1 MNMTLR
7 QFQAFLAVA
16 EHGSFSRAAERLHM
30 AQPTLSV
37 LVRDL
42 EAGLGVRLFDRT
54 TRRTE
59 LTEAG
64 REFRAALGKIM
75 DDLDHAVRIANDFGE
90 SRRGRIAVAA
100 PPLLAASLLPPAI
113 AAFRR
118 GHGAIRMMVMDVRTD
133 VIVDKVRS
141 GEADCGVGTF
151 PPGEDGI
158 AVTRLARDELMLFC
172 ASGHPLAARPALQW
186 SEAAAYPIVAL
197 TRDSGIRLLVEMA
210 FERCGRT
217 LRPAF
222 EVDHVTTALALAEA
236 DLGVAVL
243 PSYAWTFARH
253 RNLAATPLEPAT
265 ARELSLIRPAGRAMS
280 PALEAFARIL
290 HREVQLSLPRATAA
304 AG

>member
-7 QFQAFLAVA
+7 QFQAFLAIA
-16 EHGSFSRAAERLHM
+16 EHGSFSRAAERLRI

-42 EAGLGVRLFDRT
+42 EAGLGVRLLDRT

-64 REFRAALGKIM
+64 REFRAALGKVM

-118 GHGAIRMMVMDVRTD
+118 DHGTIRMTVMDVRTD

-158 AVTRLARDELMLFC
+158 AITRLAHDELMLFC
-172 ASGHPLAARPALQW
+172 TPGHPLASRPLLSW
-186 SEAAAYPIVAL
+186 TEVAAHPLLTL
-197 TRDSGIRLLVEMA
+197 TRDSGIRLLVEIA
-210 FERCGRT
+210 FERCGRVP
-217 LRPAF
+217 RPAF
-222 EVDHVTTALALAEA
+222 EVDHITTALAMAEA

-243 PSYAWTFARH
+243 PSYAWTFARY
-253 RNLAATPLEPAT
+253 RNLVAKPLEPAT
-265 ARELSLIRPAGRAMS
+265 ARELSLIRPAARAMS
-280 PALEAFARIL
+280 PALEVFARIL
-290 HREVQLSLPRATAA
+290 HREVQFALPRATTA